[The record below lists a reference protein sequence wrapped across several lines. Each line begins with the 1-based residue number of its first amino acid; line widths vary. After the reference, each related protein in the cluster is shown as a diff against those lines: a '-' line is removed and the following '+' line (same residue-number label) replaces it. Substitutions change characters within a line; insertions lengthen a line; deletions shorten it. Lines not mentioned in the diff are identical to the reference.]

1 MYHSNIY
8 LMDINIIITPSFSFP
23 FLRVKVKMSQTHDSK
38 IQPVEIPESLP
49 LIPHLRQE
57 AARLRISRADKTT
70 INRTTAI
77 NNLSKFLME
86 KIDGGAGIT
95 AYNLTP
101 EHIRAFERW
110 QLDRGVRLSTS
121 ANDMRNLRALFN
133 SINNRGTELFG
144 KVHTSNAQSHSKAV
158 DSHTVSRIE
167 SIVLKHNSPEEMAR
181 DYFMFSFYAMGIP
194 PIDMA
199 RLKKKSLQG
208 DTLIYYR
215 RKTHRMVTIPVDERL
230 RMLTDRITPN
240 DFLYLLPILKSDN
253 TTKAG
258 KEYRRFY
265 QRYRYGL
272 AKLAKLLGD
281 NISLTAYTPRH
292 SWASIAYEAG
302 VSPNII
308 SQVYGH
314 ANTKTTYAYL
324 ANISN
329 DHIKEARR
337 IVNNYIKMA
346 G

>member
-1 MYHSNIY
+1 
-8 LMDINIIITPSFSFP
+8 
-23 FLRVKVKMSQTHDSK
+23 
-38 IQPVEIPESLP
+38 
-49 LIPHLRQE
+49 
-57 AARLRISRADKTT
+57 
-70 INRTTAI
+70 
-77 NNLSKFLME
+77 
-86 KIDGGAGIT
+86 
-95 AYNLTP
+95 
-101 EHIRAFERW
+101 
-110 QLDRGVRLSTS
+110 
-121 ANDMRNLRALFN
+121 
-133 SINNRGTELFG
+133 
-144 KVHTSNAQSHSKAV
+144 
-158 DSHTVSRIE
+158 
-167 SIVLKHNSPEEMAR
+167 MAR

-240 DFLYLLPILKSDN
+240 DSLYLLPILKSDN

-329 DHIKEARR
+329 DHIREARR
-337 IVNNYIKMA
+337 IVNNYIKINIA
-346 G
+346 LPKNCVAVAIDIAYFNAKRCACYVAIISVKCCFTYSLAISIFHVEVSCLSFEFAKSQLEFDLNLIQCSYF